1 MIQVIIGSLIL
12 SILHPMIPSHWLPMI
27 AIGRAEKWS
36 KSETLW
42 VTGIAGFAHTLS
54 TVIIGMIVGLVGY
67 KLATHTHYVT
77 HVIAP
82 AVLVLLGVIYLILD
96 LRRSHHHEHLKV
108 DAAARKS
115 KIAVIIALCVEMFF
129 SPCLE
134 IEAFY
139 FTAGTLGF
147 VGVVVVSTIY
157 MIVTVSIMLLLVN
170 YGLQGVERLNWHYL
184 EEHPR
189 RIGGWVLIALGVFTY
204 FVEL

>member
-1 MIQVIIGSLIL
+1 MIQVIIGSFLL

-54 TVIIGMIVGLVGY
+54 TVIIGMVVGLVGF
-67 KLATHTHYVT
+67 KLATHTQYIT
-77 HVIAP
+77 QIIAP
-82 AVLVLLGVIYLILD
+82 AVLATLGIIYLILD
-96 LRRSHHHEHLKV
+96 FRQSHHHEHLKV
-108 DAAARKS
+108 GDAAHRS
-115 KIAVIIALCVEMFF
+115 KIAIIITLCIEMFF

-139 FTAGTLGF
+139 FTAGTIGF
-147 VGVVVVSTIY
+147 IGVAVVSLIY
-157 MIVTVSIMLLLVN
+157 MVMTVSLMLLLVN
-170 YGLQGVERLNWHYL
+170 YGFEGVAKLNWHFL

-189 RIGGWVLIALGVFTY
+189 RIGGWVLIGLGVFTY
-204 FVEL
+204 FVKL